1 MRLNFLYSATETGLL
16 KSLETP
22 TSKQELLEKLA
33 VRRPPLLDRFLA
45 LGVALK
51 ELSEENGRYRLA
63 GKRSLEISGDNGE
76 TFAAWIQFFVN
87 HVGSIHRDLAPRL
100 AGEPLDDL
108 LSSSGALVSRASRI
122 WEPYVGRFMR
132 TLTSTHRPLRILDV
146 GCGSGTYLRYAA
158 ANPQS
163 TGIGIELRDDVA
175 EEASMN
181 LSRWGIDDRFSVVTA
196 DIRDPKMNLGG
207 PFDLIM
213 LFNNV
218 YYFPVEERPALYRTV
233 RSLLA
238 ENGCL
243 AIVSMMKGGSMG
255 SANLDL
261 ILASSVGGGS
271 LPPSEEVI
279 QQLRD
284 CGFDQVKQRRLLLQ
298 EPLWGIV
305 AT

>member
-1 MRLNFLYSATETGLL
+1 MSDELASNPKSIALGPFGAQSIMKLVSKLAGLFRAWGAQRQAARDVESFLRLNFLYSATETGLL

-22 TSKQELLEKLA
+22 TSKQELLEKLT

-100 AGEPLDDL
+100 VGEPLDDL

-196 DIRDPKMNLGG
+196 DIRDPKPESTDGQG
-207 PFDLIM
+207 
-213 LFNNV
+213 
-218 YYFPVEERPALYRTV
+218 
-233 RSLLA
+233 
-238 ENGCL
+238 
-243 AIVSMMKGGSMG
+243 
-255 SANLDL
+255 
-261 ILASSVGGGS
+261 
-271 LPPSEEVI
+271 
-279 QQLRD
+279 
-284 CGFDQVKQRRLLLQ
+284 
-298 EPLWGIV
+298 WV
-305 AT
+305 A